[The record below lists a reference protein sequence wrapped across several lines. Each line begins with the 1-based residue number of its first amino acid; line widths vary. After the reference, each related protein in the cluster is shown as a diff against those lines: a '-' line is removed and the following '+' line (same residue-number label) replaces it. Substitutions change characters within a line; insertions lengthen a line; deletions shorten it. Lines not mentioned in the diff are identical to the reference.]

1 MLVDLASRGV
11 TGDVAAAALER
22 AGLAVNK
29 NLLPFDRRPPESP
42 SGLRLSSNAGTT
54 RGLGVG
60 EFQSIGRWIDQV
72 LRSPND
78 APMILAIRDE
88 VRELCRRHPIY

>member
-1 MLVDLASRGV
+1 
-11 TGDVAAAALER
+11 
-22 AGLAVNK
+22 
-29 NLLPFDRRPPESP
+29 
-42 SGLRLSSNAGTT
+42 LRLSSNAGTT

-78 APMILAIRDE
+78 ALMILAIRDE
-88 VRELCRRHPIY
+88 VRELCRRHSIY